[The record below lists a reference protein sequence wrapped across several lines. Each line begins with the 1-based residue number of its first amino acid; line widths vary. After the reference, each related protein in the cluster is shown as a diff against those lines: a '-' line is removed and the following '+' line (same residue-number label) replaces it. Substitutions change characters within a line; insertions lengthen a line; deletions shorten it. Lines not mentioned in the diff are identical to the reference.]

1 MARMEISSDT
11 EEQASPSVNSDNEPS
26 RESTKYF
33 PKNRPWEPFRSVKV
47 LLRGVE
53 HLHVV
58 ADSRQIII
66 VGAGIGGIA
75 SAVLLSQKVKNS
87 TIEVYERQSRV
98 VRLSPE

>member
-1 MARMEISSDT
+1 MARMEIPSDT

-33 PKNRPWEPFRSVKV
+33 PENRPWEPFRSVKV
-47 LLRGVE
+47 LLRG
-53 HLHVV
+53 
-58 ADSRQIII
+58 III

-75 SAVLLSQKVKNS
+75 SAVLLSHKVKNS

-98 VRLSPE
+98 VRLSPQ